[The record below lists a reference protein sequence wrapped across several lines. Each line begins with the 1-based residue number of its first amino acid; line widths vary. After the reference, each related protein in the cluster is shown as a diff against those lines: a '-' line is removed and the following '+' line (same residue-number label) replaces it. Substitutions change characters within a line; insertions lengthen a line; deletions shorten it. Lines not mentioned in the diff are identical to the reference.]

1 MLLCVL
7 HAFMLLNTIRKNYW
21 KDYFSVLWWIH
32 FKAVTWEI
40 CYLIIFYTLDVFFK
54 NKGKLKKIS
63 FKYNL
68 NNLLPVDLHCKN
80 LLHHVLGMNKN
91 DKMEIQVFRKKWT
104 IKNDFENLKNLRVNM
119 IAHFYSHI
127 FKENITLLKQTLK
140 HYLKIYKPYRCNVWQ

>member
-1 MLLCVL
+1 MLLYIL

-40 CYLIIFYTLDVFFK
+40 CYLILFYTLDVFFK

-63 FKYNL
+63 VKYNL

-80 LLHHVLGMNKN
+80 LLHHVLSLNKN
-91 DKMEIQVFRKKWT
+91 EKKMEIQVFRKKWT
-104 IKNDFENLKNLRVNM
+104 IKNEFENLKNLRVNM
-119 IAHFYSHI
+119 IAHFSSLFERKYNS
-127 FKENITLLKQTLK
+127 FKTNIETLFEDL
-140 HYLKIYKPYRCNVWQ
+140 